1 MLNTLPVRGGDGFST
16 ANGSIVHVQDNDA
29 SLPDMLMAVAMSAKS
44 KKIVRGIGGVAGLT
58 LEQRSKIVPYFLAGF
73 GKDKK
78 GYSGVISSGGTTE
91 YRHEN
96 GVDYLDVSI
105 VQTAA
110 AIGDKYG
117 AVVIHTTPQTGLLQQ
132 HRRTGQLVVGG
143 DINGSWNGFD
153 YRGDFQLIVRP
164 NGNGLA
170 KAWDLDCPHYRK
182 FMASLVKQG
191 WIGGGFIANGG
202 LISLYEAIEL
212 LALSMPVIFVEGSG
226 RECDALIKAVR
237 SGDYSDVAIET
248 KKKLEARGKPL
259 DDYANAVKRTKE
271 VIGGIECSDKLIH
284 IASLADAATFAAGA
298 DKFGWLD

>member
-1 MLNTLPVRGGDGFST
+1 LNNLPVRSGKGFST
-16 ANGSIVHVQDNDA
+16 ANGSIVHVQDDDE
-29 SLPDMLMAVAMSAKS
+29 SLPDILMAVAMTAKS
-44 KKIVRGIGGVAGLT
+44 KMIVRGIGGVAGLS
-58 LEQRSKIVPYFLAGF
+58 LEQRAKIVPYFLSGF
-73 GKDKK
+73 GKDTK
-78 GYSGVISSGGTTE
+78 GFSGVISSGGTAE

-110 AIGDKYG
+110 AIGDKFG

-132 HRRTGQLVVGG
+132 HRRNGRLVVGG

-153 YRGDFQLIVRP
+153 YRGDVQLIVRP

-191 WIGGGFIANGG
+191 WVGGGFIANGG

-212 LALSMPVIFVEGSG
+212 LALGMPVILVEGSG

-237 SGDYSDVAIET
+237 GDYSDVAIET
-248 KKKLEARGKPL
+248 KKKLEAKGKPL
-259 DDYANAVKRTKE
+259 DDYVNAVNRTKE

-284 IASLADAATFAAGA
+284 IASLADAATFAVGA
-298 DKFGWLD
+298 DKFGWLS